1 MKVLA
6 DTNVLFAFLDEKWD
20 FVNIIKDAYLEVDF
34 LVVKKSVDEI
44 KEKGHAALEPIEW
57 YLRKNGV
64 KIVKGKGKADDLV
77 FEWAKANKGVVSTR
91 DFNLKKRLKKAGVQ
105 VISLKNNK
113 LVL

>member
-34 LVVKKSVDEI
+34 FVLQQSLDEI
-44 KEKGHAALEPIEW
+44 KAKRHAALEPIEW

-77 FEWAKANKGVVSTR
+77 FEWAKANRGVVSTR

>member
-1 MKVLA
+1 MKVLV

-20 FVNIIKDAYLEVDF
+20 FVNIIKDAYMEVDF
-34 LVVKKSVDEI
+34 FVLQQSLDEI
-44 KEKGHAALEPIEW
+44 KANSTL
-57 YLRKNGV
+57 
-64 KIVKGKGKADDLV
+64 ADDLV
-77 FEWAKANKGVVSTR
+77 FDWAKANRGVVSTR